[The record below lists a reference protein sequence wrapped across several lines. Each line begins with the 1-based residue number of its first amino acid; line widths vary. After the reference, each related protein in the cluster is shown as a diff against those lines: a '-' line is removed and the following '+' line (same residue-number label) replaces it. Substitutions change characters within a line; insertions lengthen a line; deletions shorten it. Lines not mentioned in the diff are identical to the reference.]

1 MQINH
6 IEISKDNSTQKVLL
20 QKTAFFVALSMFLSI
35 IEFAIPK
42 PLPFIRLGLA
52 NISIVISLFVLPIK
66 YNFLL
71 VLLKVFIQ
79 GIISGTLLSYVFLF
93 SFVGSFSS
101 LLLMLLFKN
110 LFTKHISCIGL
121 SLIGSLA
128 NNSAQIILSYLLIF
142 KTSTKYICPI
152 ILVIGLFSGLFIGIF
167 TEYFMINSKWF
178 FQIKSDKTE
187 KTFSDVSTYSELTR
201 KSSKNIFLSILS
213 NFILLVTIVFFSLL
227 TPSGKLL
234 FTLGFLK
241 ITQTALLIGL
251 KRALILI
258 GSMYLSK
265 LLIPSKPV
273 FHGKLGYFINIV
285 LIYFKKL
292 STFKIKKSTHNS
304 INTLLKITNNLDSHF
319 LDVYQ
324 DN

>member
-1 MQINH
+1 MQINN
-6 IEISKDNSTQKVLL
+6 IETAKDNSTQKVYL

-52 NISIVISLFVLPIK
+52 NLSIVISLFVLPIK
-66 YNFLL
+66 FNFLL

-79 GIISGTLLSYVFLF
+79 GIISGTLLSYIFLF

-101 LLLMLLFKN
+101 LILMLLFKK

-128 NNSAQIILSYLLIF
+128 NNTAQIFLSYSLIF
-142 KTSTKYICPI
+142 KASTKYICPI

-167 TEYFMINSKWF
+167 TELFISNSKWLQF
-178 FQIKSDKTE
+178 IQNDNNE
-187 KTFSDVSTYSELTR
+187 KDFTNISTSTELTR
-201 KSSKNIFLSILS
+201 KNSKSIFLSILS
-213 NFILLVTIVFFSLL
+213 NILLLLTIVFFSLL
-227 TPSGKLL
+227 TPTGKLL
-234 FTLGFLK
+234 FTIGSLK
-241 ITQTALLIGL
+241 ITETALFFGL

-258 GSMYLSK
+258 GSIYLSK
-265 LLIPSKPV
+265 LLIPSKPI
-273 FHGKLGYFINIV
+273 FHGKLGYFINII

-304 INTLLKITNNLDSHF
+304 MNTLLKITENLDLH
-319 LDVYQ
+319 LINVYQ
-324 DN
+324 DK